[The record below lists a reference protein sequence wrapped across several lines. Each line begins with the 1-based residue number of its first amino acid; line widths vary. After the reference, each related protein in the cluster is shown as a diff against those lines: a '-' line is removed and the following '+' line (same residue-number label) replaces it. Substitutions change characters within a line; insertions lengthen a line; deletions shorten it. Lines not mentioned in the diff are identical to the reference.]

1 MELDALP
8 ELDIVAGTNDDG
20 AKSPY
25 LSLTAPGGGNSR
37 TGFAGLRGFRETT
50 LYEITGNS
58 YDDVNSVFQPDYIVC
73 QESKVPAEAWRWGTC
88 YDLHLFTRLNSKRAH
103 SLAQGTKE

>member
-20 AKSPY
+20 DQVTVFIVNRG
-25 LSLTAPGGGNSR
+25 LEEVTAVLDLQAFEASG
-37 TGFAGLRGFRETT
+37 ETT

-73 QESKVPAEAWRWGTC
+73 QESKVPAEAWRLG
-88 YDLHLFTRLNSKRAH
+88 HLLRPSSVYALEFKARS
-103 SLAQGTKE
+103 

>member
-1 MELDALP
+1 MELGALP

-20 AKSPY
+20 SQVTVFIVNR
-25 LSLTAPGGGNSR
+25 SLEEVTAVLDLQAFEASGES
-37 TGFAGLRGFRETT
+37 T

-73 QESKVPAEAWRWGTC
+73 QESKVPTEAWQRG
-88 YDLHLFTRLNSKRAH
+88 HLLRSSSVYALEFK
-103 SLAQGTKE
+103 SLV